1 MTGEWLPEERLRT
14 VEGGLFRLMTV
25 VPGMECPPDPVKEL
39 WCGHAASSGMMFLR
53 EVLMMGECTAKS
65 REGQCHALTHSKSK
79 RNRGIASWENRN
91 ENHGNIH
98 TFLPSDRHTI

>member
-25 VPGMECPPDPVKEL
+25 VPEMECPPDPVKEL

-65 REGQCHALTHSKSK
+65 REGQCQMDDDSWPIPSIAI
-79 RNRGIASWENRN
+79 GISFEQ
-91 ENHGNIH
+91 
-98 TFLPSDRHTI
+98 